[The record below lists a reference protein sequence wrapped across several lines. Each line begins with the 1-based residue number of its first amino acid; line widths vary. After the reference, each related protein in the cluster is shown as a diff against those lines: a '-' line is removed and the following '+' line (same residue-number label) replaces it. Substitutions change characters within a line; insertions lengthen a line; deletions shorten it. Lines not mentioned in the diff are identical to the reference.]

1 MENRM
6 GTEERAYIEE
16 TVAKYAPDVDKLV
29 AYVPWLEE
37 KYGLEV
43 KKTFD
48 NPDVV
53 AGSMPFPV
61 YDSYMM
67 EFIRT
72 AENTGFMDPN
82 HIYTFLR
89 NKLKTDA
96 DIELFISNCDSLKDL
111 KDLGNI
117 VARYVMGGRTK
128 SRLWSEGVK
137 SGILLSA
144 ITKMRDILQIY
155 R

>member
-1 MENRM
+1 M
-6 GTEERAYIEE
+6 GTEERADIEE

-82 HIYTFLR
+82 HIYTFSR

-117 VARYVMGGRTK
+117 VAKYVMGGRTK

>member
-82 HIYTFLR
+82 HIYTFSR

-96 DIELFISNCDSLKDL
+96 DI
-111 KDLGNI
+111 
-117 VARYVMGGRTK
+117 
-128 SRLWSEGVK
+128 
-137 SGILLSA
+137 
-144 ITKMRDILQIY
+144 
-155 R
+155 